1 MATIPTFTRQTALP
15 KTTGTP
21 SAPVVPIQNQVGQA
35 LGGFGQD
42 LSKIGDD
49 LFKAHSVAE
58 INQSTIN
65 AQLKLNSLETELA
78 KTDGMEALGSFQDRA
93 AKIYEESSAGMSSA
107 VRDAFDQKW
116 VQLSAS
122 SQISIQGTATKKA
135 YDKMRGDLTIGLNSL
150 SRGISAKSGKTIA
163 GDAALVQGLEYIQQ
177 SIATNVITA
186 KEGAKIAL
194 TFRKETAENSVRKWM
209 RSQGANNN
217 FGYKQLKS
225 GIFDFD
231 ENNPLIGE
239 MYSLL
244 DDTKKD
250 SLIRN
255 ALTKAS
261 ALERANRT
269 KEIDVVKT
277 QTTEAKK
284 LLLEFFSSKTS
295 RDRKQQILPKLAD
308 NPQVPLSAF
317 RAAQEA
323 LEGVSKDFDDPKEV
337 QELRKKIW
345 LTPQTV
351 TILNILGKKLSQE
364 TITTMLTLLESRK
377 DKRLANALNLIRQH
391 KVFMPKDGG
400 DKRRNGERLNSKQAE
415 TFSKLIELKM
425 QAESNNE
432 PFDIFQTTKDLI
444 KTIVEEN
451 QDPVNTQNAKNGLL
465 EINSGLTSK
474 AAVQSYL
481 DSDEGQRLNLSDYN
495 ELQNLARKAFPNE

>member
-93 AKIYEESSAGMSSA
+93 AKIYEESSAGMSPA

-116 VQLSAS
+116 VQLSAN
-122 SQISIQGTATKKA
+122 SQIKIQGTATKRA
-135 YDKMRGDLTIGLNSL
+135 YSKLRGDLTIGLNSL
-150 SRGISAKSGKTIA
+150 SRGLTQEGKAIA
-163 GDAALVQGLEYIQQ
+163 GDQALFTGLEYIEQ

-194 TFRKETAENSVRKWM
+194 DFRKKTAENSVRKWM
-209 RSQGANNN
+209 RSQGADNN

-231 ENNPLIGE
+231 ENNPLIGD
-239 MYSLL
+239 MYDLL

-269 KEIDVVKT
+269 KESDVVKA
-277 QTTEAKK
+277 QLIKGKK
-284 LLLEFFSSKTS
+284 ALLKIFNSKTPKKE
-295 RDRKQQILPKLAD
+295 KQEILSELAG
-308 NPQVPLSAF
+308 NPQVPVSDF
-317 RAAQEA
+317 RAAQKA
-323 LEGVSKDFDDPKEV
+323 VEGVSKDFDKPEDV
-337 QELRKKIW
+337 TDLRKKIW
-345 LTPQTV
+345 LTPESV
-351 TILNILGKKLSQE
+351 TMSHILESDLSQE
-364 TITTMLTLLESRK
+364 TVRTMLVLLESRK
-377 DKRLANALNLIRQH
+377 DKNLARAKELIRQH
-391 KVFMPKDGG
+391 PAFMPKNEG
-400 DKRRNGERLNSKQAE
+400 DKRRNGEGYNLQQAE
-415 TFSKLIELKM
+415 TFSKVIELKM
-425 QAESNNE
+425 QAEAKNE
-432 PFDIFQTTKDLI
+432 PFDIFKTAQDLI
-444 KTIVEEN
+444 KNIEQEN
-451 QDPVNTQNAKNGLL
+451 QDPVNTQNAKSSLL
-465 EINSGLTSK
+465 EINPNFISK

-481 DSDEGQRLNLSDYN
+481 DIGEGKNLTLHEQDKLHS
-495 ELQNLARKAFPNE
+495 LARKAFPNE

>member
-21 SAPVVPIQNQVGQA
+21 SAPVVPIQSQVGQA

-150 SRGISAKSGKTIA
+150 SRGLTQEGKAIA
-163 GDAALVQGLEYIQQ
+163 GDQALFTGLEYIEQ

-194 TFRKETAENSVRKWM
+194 TFKKETAENSVRKWM
-209 RSQGANNN
+209 RSQGADNN

-231 ENNPLIGE
+231 ENNPLIGD

-250 SLIRN
+250 ALIRN
-255 ALTKAS
+255 ALTKAA

-269 KEIDVVKT
+269 QETDLIKA

-323 LEGVSKDFDDPKEV
+323 SEGVTKAFDDAVDVK
-337 QELRKKIW
+337 ELRKRIW

-351 TILNILGKKLSQE
+351 TIEHILNKNLSQE
-364 TITTMLTLLESRK
+364 TVTAMLTLLESRK

-400 DKRRNGERLNSKQAE
+400 DKRRNGERLNAKQAE
-415 TFSKLIELKM
+415 TFSELIALKM
-425 QAESNNE
+425 QAESDNE
-432 PFDIFQTTKDLI
+432 PFNIFQTAKDLI

-451 QDPVNTQNAKNGLL
+451 QDLINTQNSRRDLL
-465 EINSGLTSK
+465 EINAGLTSK
-474 AAVQSYL
+474 AAVQNYL

-495 ELQNLARKAFPNE
+495 ELQNLAREAFQNEQ